1 MSETSW
7 AWAVRAA
14 AIVPLLAGGA
24 GALSG
29 LAFMGENISPAIDSH
44 GRYLSG
50 LLLGIGLA
58 TLWCAQAPRGRAEHF
73 FIIAAIVTLGGC
85 FRALGWVL
93 VGPPPGPHQLA
104 LIMELGV
111 VPLLALWLARLR

>member
-1 MSETSW
+1 MNEIAW

-24 GALSG
+24 GAFLG
-29 LAFMGENISPAIDSH
+29 MGFLHPDVSPALDSH

-50 LLLGIGLA
+50 LLLGVGLA
-58 TLWCAQAPRGRAEHF
+58 SLWCAQAPRRRAEDF
-73 FIIAAIVTLGGC
+73 YVIAAMVVLGGC

-93 VGPPPGPHQLA
+93 VGAPPVAHQLA
-104 LIMELGV
+104 LVMELGV
-111 VPLLALWLARLR
+111 VPGLALWLARLR